1 MVAFKSKVMGVPDDS
16 FMKDPIIRFI
26 YSRKCKFHN
35 AVMAVWGVCFV
46 FNIAA
51 LFVTDQS
58 LRLSLMVAT
67 STMLISLQY
76 RLNGMSADSA
86 LSMELYNDI
95 LGDNGIGDDVKK
107 QVRDIFVKKE
117 GQLYISD
124 LYRLRDFRAG
134 RLPK

>member
-1 MVAFKSKVMGVPDDS
+1 MVAFRSKVMGVPDDS
-16 FMKDPIIRFI
+16 YMNDPIIRFV
-26 YSRKCKFHN
+26 YNRKSRFHN
-35 AVMAVWGVCFV
+35 AVMGGWGFCFV

-51 LFVTDQS
+51 LFVSDQS

-67 STMLISLQY
+67 STMLIALQY

-86 LSMELYNDI
+86 LSMELYSDI
-95 LGDNGIGDDVKK
+95 LGDNGIDDDVKK
-107 QVRDIFVKKE
+107 QFRTIFVKKE
-117 GQLYISD
+117 GMLYISD